1 MPWMTYNEAAAALGI
16 KPDSVRR
23 QARQRNWP
31 RRTTNSGLAQVDVP
45 PDRIPESRPA
55 SFPESAASS
64 PPNSSDK
71 SARQSS
77 RIAGLEAALA
87 ASERR
92 AAELVDDRDQWRSM
106 TKSLLADL
114 ATERSK
120 NWLNRL
126 FGR

>member
-23 QARQRNWP
+23 QARKRNWP

-45 PDRIPESRPA
+45 PDRILEIRPA
-55 SFPESAASS
+55 ALPEPSTSSSTDYSESAQ
-64 PPNSSDK
+64 K
-71 SARQSS
+71 SS
-77 RIAGLEAALA
+77 RISGLEAALA
-87 ASERR
+87 ASEKR
-92 AAELVDDRDQWRSM
+92 AAELVEDRDQWRIM
-106 TKSLLADL
+106 AKALLSDL